1 MTVCFILFVWP
12 TPHGYT
18 GSYIHDEPY
27 PQRFK
32 CLSLLTCYVFCS
44 VRDWVQG
51 HLIHSTYSVWCRRMC
66 ANMKSDLYCPPS
78 YRVLP
83 NGSISYNF
91 SSLDQA
97 IAMLHSN
104 GLKYVQ
110 DLWQHCMY
118 DSDLY
123 LSLDQGLR
131 SWETLLPFFLIWRT
145 SMYEA
150 TSTLCSA
157 VWAYT
162 ALCHNAWEM
171 NKCRAIESILKVVW
185 PFQSC
190 RPQKGFFTL
199 GQLAIQDTYLPA
211 RTSWT
216 CSRPYSKYHG
226 VLTWGNFIVYRST
239 RLKWHVTSMPLSL
252 IVFAVTDNNVLP
264 FGFLQVVQQLETN
277 DSADTTSLVSSCCN
291 FPILSFQLWYNLKKP
306 KGGNVVIN
314 SKYFEG

>member
-1 MTVCFILFVWP
+1 MYIRRYDCLF
-12 TPHGYT
+12 YT
-18 GSYIHDEPY
+18 LCVTKATRLYWMLHLWWT
-27 PQRFK
+27 
-32 CLSLLTCYVFCS
+32 LSPKIQVFLLTCYVFCS
-44 VRDWVQG
+44 VRDWVEG

-83 NGSISYNF
+83 NGSISYNL
-91 SSLDQA
+91 SNLDQA
-97 IAMLHSN
+97 IAMLRSN

-110 DLWQHCMY
+110 DLWQHCMC

-150 TSTLCSA
+150 ISTLCSA

-162 ALCHNAWEM
+162 ALCHHAWEM

-190 RPQKGFFTL
+190 WPQKGFFTL
-199 GQLAIQDTYLPA
+199 GQLAIHDTYLPA

-226 VLTWGNFIVYRST
+226 VLTWGNCIVYIDPLDWNDMSF
-239 RLKWHVTSMPLSL
+239 LWHYPS
-252 IVFAVTDNNVLP
+252 
-264 FGFLQVVQQLETN
+264 
-277 DSADTTSLVSSCCN
+277 
-291 FPILSFQLWYNLKKP
+291 
-306 KGGNVVIN
+306 
-314 SKYFEG
+314 